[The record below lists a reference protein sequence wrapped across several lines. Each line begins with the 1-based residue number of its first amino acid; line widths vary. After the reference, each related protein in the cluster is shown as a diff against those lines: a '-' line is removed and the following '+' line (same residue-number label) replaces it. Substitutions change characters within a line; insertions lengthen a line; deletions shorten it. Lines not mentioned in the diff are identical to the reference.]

1 MAAMRGYAVAA
12 LALAGLLFSW
22 TPVAERIDLAL
33 LDAEFALLRKFDPKP
48 APDDIIIVGVD
59 DNTFKE
65 IPEPLGLWH
74 EPLGRVLAKL
84 ASAKPKAIGLD
95 ITLPDRSFD
104 ALRPGLDRALMA
116 GLAAARENGPLVAS
130 LAIDP
135 RTNAAKNIHLPFLAV
150 LREERLGITLFARD
164 ADGLTRRFSLAIPT
178 EDSAFPTL
186 VGRLCRTLVAK
197 KCRDGMIDF
206 ALGQPFRYVPFHN
219 VLKTEDPQYLGN
231 LFRDRIVL
239 IGETQ
244 RFSDRIA
251 VPVNLAGWESGKHDT
266 PGVVVHAAALRTA
279 MHGDPADEAGRPM
292 IFLLVAAA
300 ALLSLMR
307 NWRLSFV
314 TGLIIGV
321 LGFAAATFALRNG
334 QAVGLAAPLFTLV
347 LAWAGR
353 TAYEAW
359 TERRERERLR
369 AEFSGYVSPAVLRG
383 ILRGEIRPGKL
394 GERRE
399 LAFVFADLRGSTAMT
414 AKVTPEEALTLLN
427 RFHQVIATA
436 IHRHDGM
443 LDNIRG
449 DGVMAVFG
457 APKPLPDPVKS
468 AWDALQDMFRGLDR
482 LNAELTKEGK
492 SPLSMVAGMAVGEAV
507 VGHVGARTRFNYTA
521 VGDAA
526 NVAAKLQ
533 EEAKRHGARAVLA
546 GPARDRLSDA
556 PLEALGALQIG
567 GHDPVEG
574 WAWK

>member
-22 TPVAERIDLAL
+22 TPVAERIDLVL
-33 LDAEFALLRKFDPKP
+33 LDVEFDLLRKFDPKS
-48 APDDIIIVGVD
+48 APDDIIIVGID
-59 DNTFKE
+59 DRTFRE

-84 ASAKPKAIGLD
+84 ASAKPRAIGLD
-95 ITLPDRSFD
+95 ITLPDRSYD
-104 ALRPGLDRALMA
+104 AMRPGLDRALMA
-116 GLAAARENGPLVAS
+116 GLAAARDSAPLVVS

-135 RTNAAKNIHLPFLAV
+135 RTNAAKNIHLPLLAV

-178 EDSAFPTL
+178 DDASFPTL
-186 VGRLCRTLVAK
+186 VGRLCRALVAK
-197 KCRDGMIDF
+197 KCRDGMIDYS
-206 ALGQPFRYVPFHN
+206 LGAPFRYVPFQN
-219 VLKTEDPQYLGN
+219 VLKTDDPQYLNN
-231 LFRDRIVL
+231 LFRDRIVM

-251 VPVNLAGWESGKHDT
+251 VPVNLAGWESVKRDS

-279 MHGDPADEAGRPM
+279 MYGDPAGEAGRPM
-292 IFLLVAAA
+292 MFLLVSAA
-300 ALLSLMR
+300 ALLVLLGD
-307 NWRLSFV
+307 WRMSFV
-314 TGLIIGV
+314 TGAILGV
-321 LGFAAATFALRNG
+321 LGFAAATFALLHG
-334 QAVGLAAPLFTLV
+334 QAVGLAAPLFTLA
-347 LAWAGR
+347 LAWVSR

-359 TERRERERLR
+359 NERRERERLR
-369 AEFSGYVSPAVLRG
+369 AEFAGYVSPAVLRG

-414 AKVTPEEALTLLN
+414 ALLTPEQALTLLN

-457 APKPLPDPVKS
+457 APKSLPDPVKA
-468 AWDALQDMFRGLDR
+468 AWEALQEMFAGLDR
-482 LNAELTKEGK
+482 LNVELTKEGK

-526 NVAAKLQ
+526 NVAARLQ

-546 GPARDRLSDA
+546 GPARDQLMDA
-556 PLEALGALQIG
+556 PLEALGSLQIS
-567 GHDPVEG
+567 GHDPVDG
-574 WAWK
+574 WAWR